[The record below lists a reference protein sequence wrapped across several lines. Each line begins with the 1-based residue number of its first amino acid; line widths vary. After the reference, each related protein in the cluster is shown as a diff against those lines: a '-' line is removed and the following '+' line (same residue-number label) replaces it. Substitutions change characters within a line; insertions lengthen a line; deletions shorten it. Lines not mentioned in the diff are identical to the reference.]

1 MFFELSPEQAKL
13 RDDLRAYLTSKLTPE
28 MREKLGP
35 RPAEHCG
42 PEYRAF
48 IRQMGA
54 DGWLG
59 VGWPVEY
66 GGKGFS
72 FIEEYIYLD
81 ECRRADAPIPLVTI
95 QTVGPT
101 LMHHGS
107 EEQKSSFLPRIVR
120 GEIHFAIGYTEPS
133 AGTDLASLRTRAVR
147 DGEHYIVNGQKI
159 FTTGAH
165 DADFIWLAARTDP
178 DAPKHKG
185 LTIFI
190 VDASLPG
197 ISMTPIHTLDD
208 GRTNA
213 VYFSDVRVPASAIVG
228 GENEGWRLI
237 TTQLNHERVALACS
251 GKAEALYEET
261 LAWAR
266 AASTPDGGRVL
277 DRPWVRLALAEV
289 RARLNALELLNWRMV
304 WAMTQDTLRPEDA
317 SVVKV
322 YGTETQVWVF
332 RTLLEVIG
340 QAGTLQEGSPDAVLR
355 GRVDLAYRWSLVL
368 TFGGGVNE
376 IQREIIAVAGLGM
389 PRGRR

>member
-1 MFFELSPEQAKL
+1 
-13 RDDLRAYLTSKLTPE
+13 
-28 MREKLGP
+28 
-35 RPAEHCG
+35 
-42 PEYRAF
+42 
-48 IRQMGA
+48 
-54 DGWLG
+54 
-59 VGWPVEY
+59 
-66 GGKGFS
+66 
-72 FIEEYIYLD
+72 
-81 ECRRADAPIPLVTI
+81 
-95 QTVGPT
+95 
-101 LMHHGS
+101 
-107 EEQKSSFLPRIVR
+107 
-120 GEIHFAIGYTEPS
+120 
-133 AGTDLASLRTRAVR
+133 
-147 DGEHYIVNGQKI
+147 
-159 FTTGAH
+159 
-165 DADFIWLAARTDP
+165 
-178 DAPKHKG
+178 KHKG